1 MMPHSSSPSD
11 QETHAI
17 RVLIVDDS
25 EPVCRELRQLLELS
39 GVIRVVGEARDGQQ
53 GILLTADLTP
63 DVVIMDLEMPGMDG
77 FEATRRI
84 KARAH
89 APCVVILSMHAG
101 PENVARARS
110 AGADGFLVKG
120 ADFQVLINTILGQ
133 DGSIKSNERGE
144 KS

>member
-1 MMPHSSSPSD
+1 
-11 QETHAI
+11 
-17 RVLIVDDS
+17 
-25 EPVCRELRQLLELS
+25 
-39 GVIRVVGEARDGQQ
+39 
-53 GILLTADLTP
+53 
-63 DVVIMDLEMPGMDG
+63 
-77 FEATRRI
+77 
-84 KARAH
+84 
-89 APCVVILSMHAG
+89 LSMHAG